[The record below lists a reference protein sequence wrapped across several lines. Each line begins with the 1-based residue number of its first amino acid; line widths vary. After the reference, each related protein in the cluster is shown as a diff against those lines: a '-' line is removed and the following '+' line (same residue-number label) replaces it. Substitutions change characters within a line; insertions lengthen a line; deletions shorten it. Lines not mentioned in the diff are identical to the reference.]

1 MDDYVLAKNKISR
14 VMMIPDNFY
23 DLKRLSEL
31 DIFDA
36 VKIIWKNEQH
46 TCFIGKMEW
55 LFVDSHVRL
64 ELYFTRESS
73 GVAWTPLVE
82 AVVSTGY
89 QDRFVDR
96 Y

>member
-14 VMMIPDNFY
+14 VMIIPDKFY
-23 DLKRLSEL
+23 DLKGLSEF

-46 TCFIGKMEW
+46 TCFIRKMEW
-55 LFVDSHVRL
+55 SFVDNHVRL

-73 GVAWTPLVE
+73 GVAWTPVVE
-82 AVVSTGY
+82 TVVSTGY
-89 QDRFVDR
+89 QDRYADK